1 MLDFFSRGSRNKSD
15 PLANAAAAKAYAD
28 TLKQEYGAAA
38 HERITEMLAEVN
50 ALSPHVTA
58 DLLDAVLTLNL
69 EIQPLH
75 DNLCTQ
81 YFMNSRMP
89 KVLEGQL
96 RSQILAYGKQFLE
109 FYQRA
114 LSIDTDMQQEERIRA
129 MLPLVLVRMMH
140 FFGEFARWQYL
151 RHFSP
156 DDVFWLNVNQLY
168 RLAEQRRIDSTPVF
182 LFGEDSP
189 GTTVQDQYLI
199 MLMLSLLSS
208 GNLSLRQFNFSYQL
222 LCLVSN
228 RMSLHPQYD
237 EDASFAVTLAEAKP
251 AARANPS
258 FVSESARFW
267 STANMV
273 EIIHSWATVMEGGRV
288 PPEIKPLIEPGID
301 AGLLHTLCREWSA
314 KPMRFE
320 RAERVAVT
328 NRNLEVAHRLSTLH
342 RLIRQPDEA
351 IQAQARHTDNDSFDD
366 AANIRIYGFVT
377 SRKRDRSTLA
387 LAPLAMTGDAAPAA
401 QPLRDEFLRWSVEN
415 VSQSGLG
422 VTLDSLGNEWVTLG
436 SLVGYR
442 DVDSANWSLGLVRRV
457 KRANQR
463 ERIYLGVETLCTRP
477 VAASIRPTD
486 SKLIDPTLPPDMVWL
501 AGHIALFVP
510 FDRGGRRI
518 NALIMPISVYTLGRQ
533 YYMTARGKHF
543 QIALGKVLEK
553 GSDWCLAE
561 IELVKALDKLPLAM

>member
-1 MLDFFSRGSRNKSD
+1 MLDFFSRGTKSKSD
-15 PLANAAAAKAYAD
+15 PLANAAAAKAYAGA
-28 TLKQEYGAAA
+28 LKQEYGAAA
-38 HERITEMLAEVN
+38 HEKMTEMLAGVN
-50 ALSPHVTA
+50 AQSARVTA

-81 YFMNSRMP
+81 YFLNSRMP

-96 RSQILAYGKQFLE
+96 RSQILSYGKELLD

-114 LSIDTDMQQEERIRA
+114 LSFDVDVQQEERLRA

-140 FFGEFARWQYL
+140 YFGEFARWQYL

-168 RLAEQRRIDSTPVF
+168 RFAEKMRVDSTPVF
-182 LFGEDSP
+182 LFGEESP

-208 GNLSLRQFNFSYQL
+208 GNLTQRQFNFSYHI

-228 RMSLHPQYD
+228 RMSLHPEYAQ
-237 EDASFAVTLAEAKP
+237 DASFAVVLNEAKP
-251 AARANPS
+251 AMRPLKEQAGDA
-258 FVSESARFW
+258 ARFW
-267 STANMV
+267 STADMV
-273 EIIHSWATVMEGGRV
+273 EIIHGWATVMEGGRL
-288 PPEIKPLIEPGID
+288 PPELKPWIEPGVD
-301 AGLLHTLCREWSA
+301 AGLLRVLCREWA
-314 KPMRFE
+314 AQPVRFE
-320 RAERVAVT
+320 RAERTAVT
-328 NRNLEVAHRLSTLH
+328 NRNLEVAHRLSLLH

-351 IQAQARHTDNDSFDD
+351 SQAHTRQADSDSFDD
-366 AANIRIYGFVT
+366 AASIRIYGFVT

-387 LAPLAMTGDAAPAA
+387 LAPLSGEAALPASQA
-401 QPLRDEFLRWSVEN
+401 RDEFLRWSVDN
-415 VSQSGLG
+415 VSQTGLG
-422 VTLDSLGNEWVTLG
+422 VTLDALGNEWVSLG
-436 SLVGYR
+436 GLVGYR
-442 DVDSANWSLGLVRRV
+442 DVDSNNWSLGLIRRV

-463 ERIYLGVETLCTRP
+463 ERIYLGLETLSSRP
-477 VAASIRPTD
+477 VAASIRPVD
-486 SKLIDPTLPPDMVWL
+486 SKLIDPTLPQEMVWL
-501 AGHIALFVP
+501 SGHISLFVP

-518 NALIMPISVYTLGRQ
+518 NALIMPISVYTLGKQ
-533 YYMTARGKHF
+533 YFMTARGKHF

-561 IELVKALDKLPLAM
+561 IELVKALEKLPVVM

>member
-1 MLDFFSRGSRNKSD
+1 MLDFFSRGNKSKSD

-28 TLKQEYGAAA
+28 ALKQEYGAAA
-38 HERITEMLAEVN
+38 HEKMTEMLAEVN
-50 ALSPHVTA
+50 AQSTRVTA

-81 YFMNSRMP
+81 YFLNSRMP

-96 RSQILAYGKQFLE
+96 RAQILSFGKELLD

-114 LSIDTDMQQEERIRA
+114 LSFDVDVQQEERMRA

-140 FFGEFARWQYL
+140 YFGEFARWQYL

-168 RLAEQRRIDSTPVF
+168 RFAEKVRVDSTPVF
-182 LFGEDSP
+182 LFGEESP

-208 GNLSLRQFNFSYQL
+208 GNLTQRQFNFSYHI

-228 RMSLHPQYD
+228 RMSLHPEYAQ
-237 EDASFAVTLAEAKP
+237 DASFAVVLNEAKP
-251 AARANPS
+251 AMRPVADMEGDA
-258 FVSESARFW
+258 VRFW
-267 STANMV
+267 STADMV
-273 EIIHSWATVMEGGRV
+273 EIIHGWATVMEGGRL
-288 PPEIKPLIEPGID
+288 PPELKPLIEPGID
-301 AGLLHTLCREWSA
+301 AGLLRMLCREWA
-314 KPMRFE
+314 AQPVRFE
-320 RAERVAVT
+320 RAERTAVT
-328 NRNLEVAHRLSTLH
+328 NRNLEVAHRLSLLH

-351 IQAQARHTDNDSFDD
+351 SQVQTRHADTDSFDD

-387 LAPLAMTGDAAPAA
+387 LAPLSGDAAMPAS
-401 QPLRDEFLRWSVEN
+401 QTRDEFLRWSVDN
-415 VSQSGLG
+415 VSQTGLG
-422 VTLDSLGNEWVTLG
+422 VTLDALGNEWVSLG
-436 SLVGYR
+436 GLVGYR
-442 DVDSANWSLGLVRRV
+442 DVDSNNWSLGLIRRV

-463 ERIYLGVETLCTRP
+463 ERIYLGLETLSSRP
-477 VAASIRPTD
+477 VAASIRPVD
-486 SKLIDPTLPPDMVWL
+486 SKLIDPTLPQEMVWL
-501 AGHIALFVP
+501 SGHISLFVP

-518 NALIMPISVYTLGRQ
+518 NALIMPISCYTLGKQ

-561 IELVKALDKLPLAM
+561 IELVKALEKLPIVM

>member
-1 MLDFFSRGSRNKSD
+1 MLDFFSRGSKNKSD

-75 DNLCTQ
+75 ENLCSQ
-81 YFMNSRMP
+81 YFMNTRMP

-96 RSQILAYGKQFLE
+96 RSQILSFGKQFLE

-114 LSIDTDMQQEERIRA
+114 LSVDTDMQHEERLRA

-140 FFGEFARWQYL
+140 YFGEFARWQYL

-168 RLAEQRRIDSTPVF
+168 RFAEQMRIDSTPVF
-182 LFGEDSP
+182 LFGEESP

-208 GNLSLRQFNFSYQL
+208 GNLSLRQFNFSYQI

-228 RMSLHPQYD
+228 RMSLQPQYS
-237 EDASFAVTLAEAKP
+237 EEASFAVTLTEAMP
-251 AARANPS
+251 AARAHAGFIS
-258 FVSESARFW
+258 DAARFW
-267 STANMV
+267 STADMV
-273 EIIHSWATVMEGGRV
+273 EIIHGWATVMEGGRL
-288 PPEIKPLIEPGID
+288 PPELKPLVEPGID
-301 AGLLHTLCREWSA
+301 AGLLRMLCREWA
-314 KPMRFE
+314 ARPVRFE
-320 RAERVAVT
+320 RAERMAVT

-351 IQAQARHTDNDSFDD
+351 SMVQTRQADTDSFDD

-387 LAPLAMTGDAAPAA
+387 LAPLNLSTDMP
-401 QPLRDEFLRWSVEN
+401 QPVVHTRDEFLHWSVEN
-415 VSQSGLG
+415 VSQTGLG
-422 VTLDSLGNEWVTLG
+422 VTLDSLGNEWVSLG
-436 SLVGYR
+436 RLVGYR
-442 DVDSANWSLGLVRRV
+442 DVDSNNWSLGLIRRV
-457 KRANQR
+457 KRASQR
-463 ERIYLGVETLCTRP
+463 ERIYLGLETLSSRP
-477 VAASIRPTD
+477 VAASIRPVD
-486 SKLIDPTLPPDMVWL
+486 IKLIDPSLPPDMVWL
-501 AGHIALFVP
+501 SGHISLFVP

-518 NALIMPISVYTLGRQ
+518 NALIMPISVYTLGKQ
-533 YYMTARGKHF
+533 YYMTARSKHF

-561 IELVKALDKLPLAM
+561 IELVKALEKLPVVM

>member
-1 MLDFFSRGSRNKSD
+1 MLDFFSRGAKNKSD
-15 PLANAAAAKAYAD
+15 PLANAVAAKAYAD
-28 TLKQEYGAAA
+28 ALKQEYGAAA
-38 HERITEMLAEVN
+38 HEKITEMLAEVN
-50 ALSPHVTA
+50 ALSPLVTG

-75 DNLCTQ
+75 ENLCTQ
-81 YFMNSRMP
+81 YFMNTRMP

-96 RSQILAYGKQFLE
+96 RAQILSYGKQFLE

-114 LSIDTDMQQEERIRA
+114 LSVDAGMQQEARLRA

-140 FFGEFARWQYL
+140 YFGEFARWQYL

-168 RLAEQRRIDSTPVF
+168 RFAEKMRVDSTPVF

-208 GNLSLRQFNFSYQL
+208 GNLSLRQFNFAYQIL
-222 LCLVSN
+222 RLVSN
-228 RMSLHPQYD
+228 RMSLRPQFS
-237 EDASFAVTLAEAKP
+237 EEASFAVSLTEAKP
-251 AARANPS
+251 AMRAS
-258 FVSESARFW
+258 VSLVGDATRFW
-267 STANMV
+267 STADMV
-273 EIIHSWATVMEGGRV
+273 EIIHGWATVMEGGRL
-288 PPEIKPLIEPGID
+288 PPELKPLVVPGID
-301 AGLLHTLCREWSA
+301 ASLLRMLCREWAA
-314 KPMRFE
+314 KPVRFE
-320 RAERVAVT
+320 RAERMAVT
-328 NRNLEVAHRLSTLH
+328 NRNLEVAHRLSVLH

-351 IQAQARHTDNDSFDD
+351 SLQQARHADTDSFDD

-387 LAPLAMTGDAAPAA
+387 LAPLNAADESAL
-401 QPLRDEFLRWSVEN
+401 QPPRDEFLRWSVEN
-415 VSQSGLG
+415 VSQTGLG
-422 VTLDSLGNEWVTLG
+422 VTLDSLGNEWVSLG
-436 SLVGYR
+436 GLVGYR
-442 DVDSANWSLGLVRRV
+442 DVDSATWSLGLIRRV

-463 ERIYLGVETLCTRP
+463 ERIYLGLETLSSRP
-477 VAASIRPTD
+477 VAASIRPVD
-486 SKLIDPTLPPDMVWL
+486 SKLIDPSLPSDMVWL
-501 AGHIALFVP
+501 AGHISLFVP

-518 NALIMPISVYTLGRQ
+518 NALIMPISVYTLGKQ

-561 IELVKALDKLPLAM
+561 IELVKALEKLPLVS

>member
-1 MLDFFSRGSRNKSD
+1 MLDFFSRGTKSKSD

-28 TLKQEYGAAA
+28 ALKQEYGAAA
-38 HERITEMLAEVN
+38 HEKMTEMLAEVN
-50 ALSPHVTA
+50 AQSSRVTA

-81 YFMNSRMP
+81 YFLNSRMP

-96 RSQILAYGKQFLE
+96 RAQILSFGKELLD
-109 FYQRA
+109 FYQRS
-114 LSIDTDMQQEERIRA
+114 LSFDVDVQQEERLRA

-140 FFGEFARWQYL
+140 YFGEFARWQYL

-168 RLAEQRRIDSTPVF
+168 RFAEKMRVDSTPVF
-182 LFGEDSP
+182 LFGEESP

-208 GNLSLRQFNFSYQL
+208 GNLTQRQFNFSYHI

-228 RMSLHPQYD
+228 RMSLHPEYA
-237 EDASFAVTLAEAKP
+237 EDASFVVVLNEAKP
-251 AARANPS
+251 AMRPVGDMAGDAARY
-258 FVSESARFW
+258 W
-267 STANMV
+267 STADMV
-273 EIIHSWATVMEGGRV
+273 EIIHGWATVMEGGRL
-288 PPEIKPLIEPGID
+288 PPELKPLIEPGID
-301 AGLLHTLCREWSA
+301 AGLLRMLCREWA
-314 KPMRFE
+314 AQPVRFE
-320 RAERVAVT
+320 RAERTAVT
-328 NRNLEVAHRLSTLH
+328 NRNLEVAHRLSLLH

-351 IQAQARHTDNDSFDD
+351 SQVQTRQADTDSFDD

-387 LAPLAMTGDAAPAA
+387 LAPLSGEAAVPAA
-401 QPLRDEFLRWSVEN
+401 QARDEFLRWTVDN
-415 VSQSGLG
+415 VSQTGLG
-422 VTLDSLGNEWVTLG
+422 VTLDALGNEWVSLG
-436 SLVGYR
+436 GLVGYR
-442 DVDSANWSLGLVRRV
+442 DVDSNNWSLGLIRRV

-463 ERIYLGVETLCTRP
+463 ERIYLGLETLSSRP
-477 VAASIRPTD
+477 VAASLRPVD
-486 SKLIDPTLPPDMVWL
+486 SKLIDPTLPQEMVWL
-501 AGHIALFVP
+501 SGHISLFVP

-518 NALIMPISVYTLGRQ
+518 NALIMPISCYTLGKQ

-561 IELVKALDKLPLAM
+561 IELVKALEKLPIVM

>member
-1 MLDFFSRGSRNKSD
+1 MLDFFSRGTKSKSD

-28 TLKQEYGAAA
+28 ALKQEYGAAA
-38 HERITEMLAEVN
+38 HEKMTEMLAEVN
-50 ALSPHVTA
+50 AQSSRVTA

-81 YFMNSRMP
+81 YFLNSRMP

-96 RSQILAYGKQFLE
+96 RAQILSFGKELLD

-114 LSIDTDMQQEERIRA
+114 LSFDVDVQQEERLRA

-140 FFGEFARWQYL
+140 YFGEFARWQYL

-168 RLAEQRRIDSTPVF
+168 RFAEKMRVDSTPVF
-182 LFGEDSP
+182 LFGEESP

-208 GNLSLRQFNFSYQL
+208 GNLTQRQLNFSYHIL
-222 LCLVSN
+222 GLVSN
-228 RMSLHPQYD
+228 RISLNPEYA
-237 EDASFAVTLAEAKP
+237 EDASFAVVLNEAKP
-251 AARANPS
+251 AMRPLGDMADDTARY
-258 FVSESARFW
+258 W
-267 STANMV
+267 STADMV
-273 EIIHSWATVMEGGRV
+273 EIIHGWATVMEGGRL
-288 PPEIKPLIEPGID
+288 PPELKPLIEPGID
-301 AGLLHTLCREWSA
+301 AGLLRMLCREWA
-314 KPMRFE
+314 AQPVRFE
-320 RAERVAVT
+320 RAERTAVT
-328 NRNLEVAHRLSTLH
+328 NRNLEVAHRLSLLH

-351 IQAQARHTDNDSFDD
+351 SQVQTRQADTDSFDD

-387 LAPLAMTGDAAPAA
+387 LAPLSGEAAVPAA
-401 QPLRDEFLRWSVEN
+401 QARDEFLRWSVDN
-415 VSQSGLG
+415 VSQTGLG
-422 VTLDSLGNEWVTLG
+422 VTLDALGNEWVSLG
-436 SLVGYR
+436 GLVGYR
-442 DVDSANWSLGLVRRV
+442 DVDSNNWSLGLIRRV

-463 ERIYLGVETLCTRP
+463 ERIYLGLETLSSRP
-477 VAASIRPTD
+477 VAASLRPVD
-486 SKLIDPTLPPDMVWL
+486 SKLIDPTLPQEMVWL
-501 AGHIALFVP
+501 SGHISLFVP

-518 NALIMPISVYTLGRQ
+518 NALIMPISCYTLGKQ

-561 IELVKALDKLPLAM
+561 IELVKALEKLPIVM

>member
-1 MLDFFSRGSRNKSD
+1 MLDFFSRGSKSKSD

-28 TLKQEYGAAA
+28 ALKQEYGAAA
-38 HERITEMLAEVN
+38 HEKMTEMLAELN
-50 ALSPHVTA
+50 AQSTRVTA

-81 YFMNSRMP
+81 YFLNSRMP

-96 RSQILAYGKQFLE
+96 RAQILSFGKELLD

-114 LSIDTDMQQEERIRA
+114 LSFDVDVQQEERLHA

-140 FFGEFARWQYL
+140 YFGEFARWQYL

-168 RLAEQRRIDSTPVF
+168 RFAEKMRVDSTPVF
-182 LFGEDSP
+182 LFGEESP

-208 GNLSLRQFNFSYQL
+208 GNLTQRQFNFSYQI

-228 RMSLHPQYD
+228 RMSLHAEYA
-237 EDASFAVTLAEAKP
+237 EDASFAVVLNEAKP
-251 AARANPS
+251 AMRPVADMAGDAARY
-258 FVSESARFW
+258 W
-267 STANMV
+267 STADMV
-273 EIIHSWATVMEGGRV
+273 EIIHGWATVMEGGRL
-288 PPEIKPLIEPGID
+288 PPELKPLIEPGID
-301 AGLLHTLCREWSA
+301 AGLLRMLCREWA
-314 KPMRFE
+314 AQPVRFE
-320 RAERVAVT
+320 RAERTAVT
-328 NRNLEVAHRLSTLH
+328 NRNLEVAHRLSLLH
-342 RLIRQPDEA
+342 RLIRQPDEVSQVQTRKA
-351 IQAQARHTDNDSFDD
+351 DTDSFDD

-387 LAPLAMTGDAAPAA
+387 LAPLSGEAAVPPSQA
-401 QPLRDEFLRWSVEN
+401 RDEFLHWSVDN
-415 VSQSGLG
+415 VSQTGLG
-422 VTLDSLGNEWVTLG
+422 VTLDALGNEWVSLG
-436 SLVGYR
+436 GLVGYR
-442 DVDSANWSLGLVRRV
+442 DVDSNNWSLGLIRRV

-463 ERIYLGVETLCTRP
+463 ERIYLGLETLSSRP
-477 VAASIRPTD
+477 VAASIRPVD
-486 SKLIDPTLPPDMVWL
+486 SKLIDPTLPQEMVWL
-501 AGHIALFVP
+501 SGHIALFVP

-518 NALIMPISVYTLGRQ
+518 NALIMPISCYTLGKQ
-533 YYMTARGKHF
+533 YYMTARSKHF

-561 IELVKALDKLPLAM
+561 IELVKALEKLPIVM